1 MKKENVYHSIF
12 CLLIFVVSSCVPT
25 QKFQETEKKYKNCSY
40 ELDVTKQKQEQL
52 SVENTEMKQ
61 LISKKESQLN
71 SLIKDSLSK
80 ANEYQKIQEDYTRV
94 NRQYVE
100 LQESQET
107 ILKGTAK
114 ETAKLMMQLQTT
126 QDDLK
131 KKEEG
136 LKLTD
141 NKLNEKKKSLDNL
154 TLELEK
160 RDARLIELEKIL
172 FKKDSIVRSLKTKVS
187 TALMNFDKEEL
198 TVKVQNGKVYISL
211 EEKLLFKSG
220 SITVDPK
227 GIEALKN
234 LAKVL
239 EENPDINITIE
250 GHTDNLPYKSGG
262 AIKDNWDLS
271 TLRATSII
279 RIILQTSK
287 IDPKRLIAS
296 GRGEF
301 LPVAS
306 NAKSET
312 RSKNRRTE
320 IILTPR
326 LDELF
331 KVLES
336 N

>member
-1 MKKENVYHSIF
+1 MEKENVHHSIF
-12 CLLIFVVSSCVPT
+12 CLLIFIVASCVPS
-25 QKFQETEKKYKNCSY
+25 QKFQETEKKYKNCNY

-61 LISKKESQLN
+61 LLAKKESQLN

-80 ANEYQKIQEDYTRV
+80 ANEFQKIQDDFTRV
-94 NRQYVE
+94 NRQYTD

-107 ILKGTAK
+107 ILKGNAK

-136 LKLTD
+136 LKQTD
-141 NKLNEKKKSLDNL
+141 NKLNEKKKNLDNL

-172 FKKDSIVRSLKTKVS
+172 FKKDSIVKSLKTKVS
-187 TALMNFDKEEL
+187 NALLNFDKEEL

-234 LAKVL
+234 LTKVL

-250 GHTDNLPYKSGG
+250 GHTDNMPYKSGG

-271 TLRATSII
+271 TLRSTSII